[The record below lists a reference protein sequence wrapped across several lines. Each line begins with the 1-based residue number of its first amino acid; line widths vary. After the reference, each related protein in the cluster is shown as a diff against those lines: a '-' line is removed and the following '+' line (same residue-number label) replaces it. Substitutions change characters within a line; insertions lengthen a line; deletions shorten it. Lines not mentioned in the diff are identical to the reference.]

1 MSSHSSA
8 PRKGYDVTG
17 RTHWGSETDRV
28 YDTAGFGSPA
38 RRGDRPAVVVVDLT
52 RGFTQA
58 AYPTGSDLTDV
69 VVSTETLCT
78 AARSAHIP
86 VIYTV
91 IAYTAA
97 EADGSSIAWLDKAPG
112 MRAMRQGSDAAAI
125 DPRLTVTEADEV
137 IVKKGASAYFGT
149 HLAAL
154 LTSLHRDT
162 VIVCGATT
170 SGCVRATAVDAVQ
183 YGFGV
188 MVVRDCVGDRADGPH
203 QANLF
208 DIDAKYG
215 DVVDLSSATEYL
227 QSANMAANG

>member
-1 MSSHSSA
+1 MT
-8 PRKGYDVTG
+8 R
-17 RTHWGSETDRV
+17 RTHWGRDTDRV

-52 RGFTQA
+52 CGFTQSD
-58 AYPTGSDLTDV
+58 YPTGSDLTDV
-69 VVSTETLCT
+69 VIGTERLCT
-78 AARSAHIP
+78 TARSAGIP

-91 IAYTAA
+91 IAYTPA
-97 EADGSSIAWLDKAPG
+97 EADGASIAWLDKAPG
-112 MRAMRQGSDAAAI
+112 MRAMRAGSDAATI
-125 DPRLTVTEADEV
+125 DPRLTVTEADEI

-188 MVVRDCVGDRADGPH
+188 MVVSDCVGDRAEGPH
-203 QANLF
+203 LANLF

-215 DVVDLSSATEYL
+215 DVVDLASAIEYL
-227 QSANMAANG
+227 QSATAAANG

>member
-1 MSSHSSA
+1 MSSQRSG
-8 PRKGYDVTG
+8 PRKGHDVIG
-17 RTHWGSETDRV
+17 RTHWGRETDQV

-52 RGFTQA
+52 CGFTQA
-58 AYPTGSDLTDV
+58 DYPTGCDLTDV
-69 VVSTETLCT
+69 VASTETLCT
-78 AARSAHIP
+78 TARSANIP

-91 IAYTAA
+91 IAYTPA

-112 MRAMRQGSDAAAI
+112 MRAMRHGSEAAAI

-137 IVKKGASAYFGT
+137 IAKKGASAYFGT
-149 HLAAL
+149 HLASL
-154 LTSLHRDT
+154 LTSLGRDT

-183 YGFGV
+183 HGFGV
-188 MVVRDCVGDRADGPH
+188 MVVSDCVGDRAEGPH

-208 DIDAKYG
+208 DINAKYG
-215 DVVDLSSATEYL
+215 DVVELDAALKYL
-227 QSANMAANG
+227 QSADVAANG